1 MLQNTVLIIAGVSG
15 LYVGGRWLV
24 KSASRLAS
32 SFGVS
37 ALVIGLTVVAWATSA
52 PELVVNLSAAAQG
65 SADVALG
72 NVIGSNIANIGLALG
87 LMALFFTVQ
96 IGWTLVVREIPI
108 MIGAALAAY
117 LLALDGQLS
126 RTDGLLL
133 LAGFLGFS
141 AFVYVLVQR
150 ERRKIAL
157 EMERYEKQEG
167 LIDTNINRLFEFG
180 RLALGLAALIAG
192 ANWMIDGA
200 TGVARGLGISEFVI
214 GLTLI
219 AVGTSLPELA
229 SSLVAAQHGQSEIAV
244 GNLIGSNITNVL
256 AILGATSALTPIN
269 VGPSQLGL
277 EIPVMLGFS
286 ALTLVFALDR
296 RMRRWEGV
304 VFFAGY
310 AGFTALA
317 LLR

>member
-1 MLQNTVLIIAGVSG
+1 MLQNIVLIIAGVFG

-24 KSASRLAS
+24 KGASRLAS

-133 LAGFLGFS
+133 LASFLGFS

-157 EMERYEKQEG
+157 QMERYEKQEG

-180 RLALGLAALIAG
+180 RLTLGLAALIAG

-200 TGVARGLGISEFVI
+200 TGVARGLGISEFII
-214 GLTLI
+214 GLTLV

-244 GNLIGSNITNVL
+244 GNLIGSNIANVL

-269 VGPSQLGL
+269 VGTSQLGL

-310 AGFTALA
+310 AGFTVLA